1 MLIFAVEDEAL
12 SLETLRRVIRQA
24 APEAE
29 VQTFMKGSQ
38 VLSAL
43 ERGRAPDVVFSD
55 IEMPGITG
63 LELAAAIKRRAPET
77 RLVFVTGYS
86 EYALDAYR
94 AHVSGYI
101 MKPVT
106 VERVR
111 EELGALQMGGDQRR
125 LEVRCFG
132 AFEVFW
138 RGEPLIFPRKKTKE
152 LLAYLIHREGS
163 ACTGEEIITALWEG
177 EGELSKRKA
186 YLRTLTSDLKGAL
199 GEIGMG
205 DVLIHTHRQWAVRP
219 ELLDCDYYRLR
230 AGDRQARERF
240 RGEYMSQ
247 YSWAEPTA
255 GQLQFENSWE

>member
-12 SLETLRRVIRQA
+12 SLETLRRVIHQA

-29 VQTFMKGSQ
+29 VRAFMKGSQ
-38 VLSAL
+38 VLAAL
-43 ERGRAPDVVFSD
+43 ENGRAPDVVFSD

-63 LELAAAIKRRAPET
+63 LELAIAIKQRAPET
-77 RLVFVTGYS
+77 RLIFVTGYS

-111 EELGALQMGGDQRR
+111 EELSALQMGEGKRC

-138 RGEPLIFPRKKTKE
+138 KGEPLIFPRKKTKE
-152 LLAYLIHREGS
+152 LLAYLIHREGA

-186 YLRTLTSDLKGAL
+186 YLRTLTSDLKMAL
-199 GEIGMG
+199 GDIGME
-205 DVLIHTHRQWAVRP
+205 DLLIHTHRQWAIRP
-219 ELLDCDYYRLR
+219 ELLSCDYYRLLS
-230 AGDRQARERF
+230 GDRQAREKF

-255 GQLQFENSWE
+255 ERLQFADNWK